1 MVSKSKR
8 LTALLVSLLLVAGVS
23 SVFTGCK
30 SSDGE
35 VKKDYQLYYINSAR
49 DSLKTVK
56 YNAKKTDKVEL
67 ANELMN
73 AINETSSKINMINA
87 IPSNVEVVGWNV
99 DDSVMYIN
107 FDSEYLEM
115 DRSNE
120 ILCRAALV
128 LTFTQITGIEYV
140 HISVEGEP
148 IKDSFGKN
156 VGNMKS
162 ADFID
167 NSGSSIKSYEKRKAE
182 IYFASEGGTG
192 LEAVTVETLSAVTD
206 SMEMFILE
214 QLKKGTSDKNARSTI
229 PSGVKINGVNT
240 KDGVCYVDFSEEFLS
255 AVPNITPEVEL
266 YSIVNSL
273 CELPHVNKVQ
283 ITING
288 TNDKKFRDKISLEKL
303 FERNLDIVKSNNKK

>member
-1 MVSKSKR
+1 MVNKSRR
-8 LTALLVSLLLVAGVS
+8 LTALLMGLIAMIGVS

-30 SSDGE
+30 SSDS
-35 VKKDYQLYYINSAR
+35 DSNNAYQLYYINSDR

-56 YNAKKTDKVEL
+56 YYANKTDKVEL
-67 ANELMN
+67 TDELMD

-87 IPSNVEVVGWNV
+87 IPSNVEVIGWNV
-99 DDSVMYIN
+99 DGSVMYIN

-128 LTFTQITGIEYV
+128 LTFTQIEGIEYV
-140 HISVEGEP
+140 NINVEGEP
-148 IKDSFGKN
+148 IKDSYGKN
-156 VGNMKS
+156 VGNMKYT
-162 ADFID
+162 DFID
-167 NSGSSIKSYEKRKAE
+167 SSGSSIKSYEKRKAE

-214 QLKKGTSDKNARSTI
+214 QLKKGTADKNARSTI
-229 PSGVKINGVNT
+229 PSSVKINGTNT
-240 KDGVCYVDFSEEFLS
+240 KDGVCYVDFNEEFLT
-255 AVPNITPEVEL
+255 AIPDITPEVEL

-288 TNDKKFRDKISLEKL
+288 ATDKKFRDKISLEKL
-303 FERNLDIVKSNNKK
+303 FERNLDIVKSKNKK